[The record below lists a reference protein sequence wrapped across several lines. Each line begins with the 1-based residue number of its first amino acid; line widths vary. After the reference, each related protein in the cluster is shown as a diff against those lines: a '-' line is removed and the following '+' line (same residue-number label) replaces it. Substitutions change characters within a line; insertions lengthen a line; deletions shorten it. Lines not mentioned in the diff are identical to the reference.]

1 MTTPKSF
8 FYQTALALAGATTL
22 LATALQKAES
32 GHALTTTPPAQPLR
46 QMERLGRGI
55 VAVRIGDDRA
65 FVAWRLLATD
75 PEGIAFNLYRRVGHR
90 APVRV
95 NTTPITQST
104 CFVDNGV
111 DFRHPVAY
119 FVRPVVNGKEVAAS
133 ASFHLPA
140 NVPVRPYITVPMRQV
155 PGDTA
160 WVYAPND
167 ASVGDL
173 DGDGEYELVVKRE
186 WDAYDPAQNGICRG
200 TTKLEAYKLDGTFLW
215 RIDLGPNIRS
225 GAHYTPFLVYDFD
238 GDGKAEVVAR
248 TAELTVD
255 GTGNVIGD
263 VDGDGRT
270 NYVNP
275 QTGRILEGPE
285 FLSVF
290 DGRTGREIARTR
302 YIPRGKVSE
311 WGDNYGNR
319 CDRFLMAIA
328 YLDGVHPSIVMCRG
342 YYAKTVLEAWDFH
355 DGKLVHRWTFDT
367 TANGGRFRTY
377 EGQGNH
383 NLFVGDVDGDGKDEI
398 IYGAC
403 AVDDNG
409 SGLYSTG
416 WGHGDAMHL
425 SDIDPDRAGLEVFQC
440 HERPHPYGVTLRD
453 AATGKLLW
461 GFPAPRDVGRALA
474 ADIDPRF
481 RGYECWA
488 AGGGLWGKVWNCK
501 GERIADAQLP
511 VNMAVW
517 WDDDLLREL
526 LDDTV
531 IAKWDWQAGK
541 LVRLFDARKWGCVS
555 NNGTKANPCLV
566 ADILGDWR
574 EEVLWRTADNRA
586 LRLFVSTVPTPYRL
600 YTLMHDPVYRLSVAH
615 QNVGYNMPTQTGF
628 YLGDGMTHLPK
639 PRILCR

>member
-1 MTTPKSF
+1 MRHYWLIFVSVTGLVMMAVIRS
-8 FYQTALALAGATTL
+8 LA
-22 LATALQKAES
+22 
-32 GHALTTTPPAQPLR
+32 PASPAR

-55 VAVRIGDDRA
+55 VALRVADDQV
-65 FVAWRLLATD
+65 FLAWRLLATD
-75 PEGIAFNLYRRVGHR
+75 PDDLAFNLYRRIGN
-90 APVRV
+90 APPVRL
-95 NTTPITQST
+95 TSQPLTQAT
-104 CFVDNGV
+104 CWLDKGV
-111 DFRHPVAY
+111 DFR
-119 FVRPVVNGKEVAAS
+119 RPVTYLIRPIRNGKELPETATVT
-133 ASFHLPA
+133 LPA
-140 NVPVRPYITVPMRQV
+140 DMPIRPYFVIPMRQV
-155 PGDTA
+155 PGDDEWA
-160 WVYAPND
+160 YAPND

-186 WDAYDPAQNGICRG
+186 RDSFDPAQKGVCRG

-238 GDGKAEVVAR
+238 GDGRAEVVAR
-248 TAELTVD
+248 TSELTID
-255 GTGNVIGD
+255 GTGNVISD

-290 DGRTGREIARTR
+290 DGRTGREIIRTR
-302 YIPRGKVSE
+302 YIPRGKVSD

-319 CDRFLMAIA
+319 CDRFLMAVA

-342 YYAKTVLEAWDFH
+342 YYAKTVLEAWDFR
-355 DGKLVHRWTFDT
+355 DGKLIHRWTFDT
-367 TANGGRFRTY
+367 TANGGRYRAY

-398 IYGAC
+398 VYGAC
-403 AVDDNG
+403 VIDDDG
-409 SGLYSTG
+409 KGLYTTG

-425 SDIDPDRAGLEVFQC
+425 SDIDPDHAGLEVFQC
-440 HERPHPYGVTLRD
+440 HERPRPYGVTLRD

-461 GFPAPRDVGRALA
+461 GFPATGDVGRALA
-474 ADIDPRF
+474 TDIDPRH

-488 AGGGLWGKVWNCK
+488 AGGGLWGQVWNCK
-501 GERIADAQLP
+501 GEKIADAKLP

-517 WDDDLLREL
+517 WDGDLLREL
-526 LDDTV
+526 LDGTR
-531 IAKWDWQAGK
+531 IEKWDWQKGQ
-541 LVRLFDARKWGCVS
+541 LVRLLDARQFGCAA
-555 NNGTKANPCLV
+555 NNGTKANPCLA

-574 EEVLWRTADNRA
+574 EEVLWRTADNREI
-586 LRLFVSTVPTPYRL
+586 RLFVSTAPTTHRF

-615 QNVGYNMPTQTGF
+615 QNVGYNVPTQTGF
-628 YLGDGMTHLPK
+628 YFGDGMALPPK
-639 PRILCR
+639 PRLTFPMAAKNFRR